1 MKATLS
7 VPDLPA
13 SAPILVVAGPTA
25 SGKSALGLA
34 LAEQFN
40 GTVIN
45 ADSMQVYR
53 DLRVLTARPTPEEEA
68 RVPHRLYGV
77 LDGAVHGTAA
87 LWRGLALQAMAET
100 VADGRLPI
108 LLCGNGMYLRGLF
121 EGPVE
126 KSRGASCWE
135 RVVWEE

>member
-1 MKATLS
+1 MTAIPG

-87 LWRGLALQAMAET
+87 LRSEEHTSELQSLMRISYA
-100 VADGRLPI
+100 V
-108 LLCGNGMYLRGLF
+108 
-121 EGPVE
+121 
-126 KSRGASCWE
+126 
-135 RVVWEE
+135 